1 MSGKPSPDFL
11 DTNVLVYIATG
22 DLEKAERS
30 EKLLRDG
37 ATISVQVLN
46 ELANVGRRKMALSW
60 PEVQTLLG
68 TVGLLVT
75 VVPVSIETH
84 KTGLRLAERYGCAMY
99 DSMII
104 AAALLAGCARL
115 WSEDMHDGLVV
126 EDRLTIRNPFR
137 D

>member
-30 EKLLRDG
+30 EKLLREG

-60 PEVQTLLG
+60 PEVYTLLG

>member
-30 EKLLRDG
+30 EKLLREG

>member
-30 EKLLRDG
+30 EKLLREG

-60 PEVQTLLG
+60 PEVYTLLG
-68 TVGLLVT
+68 TVRLLVT